1 MWGYSLYKKILRQKL
16 KHLRTMAK
24 KKATGKAKGGAKRGG
39 AKKGGSA
46 SA

>member
-16 KHLRTMAK
+16 KYLRTMAK

-39 AKKGGSA
+39 GSKKGGSA
-46 SA
+46 S